1 MPEKSD
7 AAGRILLAG
16 AVLAFLALGV
26 FQAVWALKTKRTLD
40 DVQASLARIDKVEQ
54 QVEETV
60 DKFAADQSFL
70 VDDVQRLGKK
80 MDDLKTA
87 FEGRDRVGLT
97 DAPEPPQID
106 WTQPQ
111 LFETAKNSCAEYGI
125 ELTKD
130 EVRVPSRFV
139 LKQGAIEYFA
149 VLKGG
154 KEHETLISILGNVP
168 AGERRPKDFAA
179 RLNNAVMAI
188 GFKRGKPV
196 RFTPTGRVAPSGD
209 TAYLFVEW
217 EEKGEKV
224 LARAEDLIW
233 DRVKDAPMERGKW
246 VYVGS
251 TFVQGD
257 DPNVPV
263 FAADVTA
270 EVVATYTQSPDTMFD
285 ESTAEAPDDSA
296 YLVASPRI
304 PPDVEKCVLV
314 IRHVDR
320 EPTRT
325 FPDPP
330 RDADPQ
336 PKPSGADDGKPR

>member
-16 AVLAFLALGV
+16 AVLGFLALGV
-26 FQAVWALKTKRTLD
+26 FQAVWTMRTKRAID
-40 DVQASLARIDKVEQ
+40 DLSASVGRLAKVEEK
-54 QVEETV
+54 VEETV

-70 VDDVQRLGKK
+70 VDDVQRLSKK
-80 MDDLKTA
+80 MDDMKAT
-87 FEGRDRVGLT
+87 FEGRDRVGLAE
-97 DAPEPPQID
+97 APEPPQID

-111 LFETAKNSCAEYGI
+111 LFEAAKKTCAEYGI

-139 LKQGAIEYFA
+139 LRSGAIEYFA

-154 KEHETLISILGNVP
+154 KEHETLISILGNTP
-168 AGERRPKDFAA
+168 AGERRPRDFAA

-188 GFKRGKPV
+188 GFHRGRGV
-196 RFTPTGRVAPSGD
+196 RFSPTGRIAPKGD
-209 TAYLFVEW
+209 TAYLFIEW

-224 LARAEDLIW
+224 LARAEDLVW
-233 DRVKDAPMERGKW
+233 DRTKDAPMERGKW

-251 TFVQGD
+251 SFVQGE
-257 DPNVPV
+257 DPNMPV

-270 EVVATYTQSPDTMFD
+270 EVVSTYTQSPDTMFD
-285 ESTAEAPDDSA
+285 NTTADATDDSA
-296 YLVASPRI
+296 FLVASPRL
-304 PPDVEKCVLV
+304 PPDVDKCTLV
-314 IRHVDR
+314 VRRVDR

-330 RDADPQ
+330 VEADAAPKQ
-336 PKPSGADDGKPR
+336 PGADDGKHR

>member
-16 AVLAFLALGV
+16 AVLGILALGV
-26 FQAVWALKTKRTLD
+26 FQAVWATRMKRSLD
-40 DVQASLARIDKVEQ
+40 EVQASIARLDRVEQ

-70 VDDVQRLGKK
+70 VDDVQRVSKK
-80 MDDLKTA
+80 MDDLKSA
-87 FEGRDRVGLT
+87 FEGKDRAGLT

-111 LFETAKNSCAEYGI
+111 LFEAAKKTCAEYGI

-139 LKQGAIEYFA
+139 LKSGVIEYFA

-154 KEHETLISILGNVP
+154 KEHETLISLLGNTP

-188 GFKRGKPV
+188 GFKRGKAV
-196 RFTPTGRVAPSGD
+196 RFTPTGRIPPTGE

-233 DRVKDAPMERGKW
+233 DRIKDAPMEHGKW

-251 TFVQGD
+251 SFVQGD
-257 DPNVPV
+257 DPNSPV

-270 EVVATYTQSPDTMFD
+270 EAVSTYTQSPDTMFD
-285 ESTAEAPDDSA
+285 NTTAEAPDDSA
-296 YLVASPRI
+296 YLSASPRL
-304 PPDVEKCVLV
+304 PADVDKCVLV
-314 IRHVDR
+314 IRHADR

-330 RDADPQ
+330 KDADPAPKQ
-336 PKPSGADDGKPR
+336 PGADDGKPR